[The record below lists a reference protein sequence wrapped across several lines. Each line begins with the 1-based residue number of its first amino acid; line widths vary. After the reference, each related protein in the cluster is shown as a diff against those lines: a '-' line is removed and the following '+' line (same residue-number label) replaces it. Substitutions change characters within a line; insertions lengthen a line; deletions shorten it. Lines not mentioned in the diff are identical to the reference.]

1 MKHQRFRYAQVLPI
15 VVADNPILSVAL
27 QMLPRFT
34 GDSTMQGGEGKGAS
48 KIGNFFNKN
57 KNNISQM
64 IIPLPPVS
72 LNFSTASESLNLPPS
87 ADPNRLQHQHRNA
100 ISLSPQPQPKP
111 PLPKSDTISA
121 AVLWPLWLKNPGSF
135 LAKKISLYNREH
147 LGIPSMR

>member
-1 MKHQRFRYAQVLPI
+1 MPRSFLLLWLTIPYLASRFRCFLDLRVTQPCK
-15 VVADNPILSVAL
+15 
-27 QMLPRFT
+27 
-34 GDSTMQGGEGKGAS
+34 GGKERGAS

-72 LNFSTASESLNLPPS
+72 LNFSTASESLNSPPS